1 MPISSNLSEIMI
13 DKKMTYEELQYR
25 SKVAPDTVARAR
37 DERIASCK
45 LLTLESLPKHWMFIF
60 ANFFSTNQKRNQNKI
75 KRERPW
81 KNSTAFLHADGLAE
95 AGAPAAE
102 SLHLRQGPA
111 GAGEPRC

>member
-45 LLTLESLPKHWMFIF
+45 LLTLEK
-60 ANFFSTNQKRNQNKI
+60 
-75 KRERPW
+75 
-81 KNSTAFLHADGLAE
+81 LAKALDVHICQLFQYDPE
-95 AGAPAAE
+95 KKSE
-102 SLHLRQGPA
+102 QD
-111 GAGEPRC
+111 